1 MGLSFQDRQRLVCGT
16 LLRTALIGGGMEERK
31 VLRIGQYMQL
41 EEQPDGQWK
50 AFYPLEDWSVT
61 ADTRVEAFRQ
71 AAAEL
76 ERLEQDPSHAARQR
90 EKAREFPGKDVPG
103 LEVEELAPQAY
114 DARMR
119 DLQSI
124 ADEISS

>member
-1 MGLSFQDRQRLVCGT
+1 MD
-16 LLRTALIGGGMEERK
+16 ERK
-31 VLRIGQYMQL
+31 FLRIGQYMQL

-61 ADTRVEAFRQ
+61 APTRVEAFRQ

-76 ERLEQDPSHAARQR
+76 ERLQQDPGHGERQR
-90 EKAREFPGKDVPG
+90 EKARQFLGKNVPG
-103 LEVEELAPQAY
+103 LEVEEMDADAY

-119 DLQSI
+119 DLPKI
-124 ADEISS
+124 AEEISKTVPSDIRAAIDEGRA

>member
-1 MGLSFQDRQRLVCGT
+1 
-16 LLRTALIGGGMEERK
+16 MEERK

-90 EKAREFPGKDVPG
+90 EKAREFLGKDVPG

-124 ADEISS
+124 ADEISSSIPADIRAAIDDGRA